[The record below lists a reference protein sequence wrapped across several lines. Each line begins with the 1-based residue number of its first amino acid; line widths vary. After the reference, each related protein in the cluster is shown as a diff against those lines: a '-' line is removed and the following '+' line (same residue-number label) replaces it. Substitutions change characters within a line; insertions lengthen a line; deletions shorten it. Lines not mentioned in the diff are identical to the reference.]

1 MTIKKALEHF
11 EWKLSNHWKPTPK
24 DVEAYNEIVSFT
36 EQKLEEQYNDNQ
48 LLGKLYITFLGE
60 LIKFYDTTYD
70 DKTPQIAL
78 HKILDTPIELI
89 IQKFIDK
96 CNLQEQT
103 IEHRKKNGIKHPKQV
118 DTSDIDPFA
127 EALTYDEAVD
137 NLTSLINMAL
147 TKYK

>member
-1 MTIKKALEHF
+1 MTIKKAIEHF
-11 EWKLSNHWKPTPK
+11 EFKLSKVWKPTEL
-24 DVEAYNEIVSFT
+24 DLDAYNTLVEFT
-36 EQKLEEQYNDNQ
+36 EDKLKQQYNDNQ

-78 HKILDTPIELI
+78 HKILDTPMELI

-103 IEHRKKNGIKHPKQV
+103 KEHRKKNGIKHPKLV

-127 EALTYDEAVD
+127 EALTYDEAVE
-137 NLTSLINMAL
+137 NLTTMINMAL